1 VSDPRNPAELRAA
14 LGETIVGQEGVV
26 EALLLALIANG
37 HVLLEGPPGL
47 AKTLACRS
55 LAAALEGEFKRI
67 QFTPDLL
74 PSDIVGTRIFDQ
86 RESAFATVLGPIFA
100 NVVLADEINR
110 APAKVQSALLE
121 AMQERQVTIGPQTHA
136 LPDPFVVMATM
147 NPLDSEGTYAL
158 PIAQMDRFLMKVNV
172 GYPSREEELRILD
185 RFAVADTHPVRAV
198 ATLDDVRRWR
208 AQSHDVHMDEKLK
221 RYIVELV
228 AATRSA
234 QGVSVQSA
242 SGSTFAVPEL
252 IDYGASPRA
261 TLALA
266 FLARSR
272 ALLDDRDFALP
283 DDVRAI
289 AALALRHRIG
299 FNYRIVAEGVN
310 PDRAIDAIVA
320 SVPAP

>member
-1 VSDPRNPAELRAA
+1 MTQSDPAA
-14 LGETIVGQEGVV
+14 LVAALEETIVGQHGVLD
-26 EALLLALIANG
+26 ALLLALLCNG

-121 AMQERQVTIGPQTHA
+121 AMQERQVTIGPSTHA

-158 PIAQMDRFLMKVNV
+158 PVAQMDRFLMKVNV
-172 GYPSREEELRILD
+172 GYPSPDEELQILE
-185 RFAVADTHPVRAV
+185 RFAIADTAPRRCV

-208 AQSHDVHMDEKLK
+208 DQAHRVHLDEKLK
-221 RYIVELV
+221 RYIVDLV
-228 AATRSA
+228 AITRDA
-234 QGVSVQSA
+234 HGVTLQTANGAAVSA
-242 SGSTFAVPEL
+242 SDF

-266 FLARSR
+266 YLARGR
-272 ALLDDRDFALP
+272 ALMAGRDFALP
-283 DDVRAI
+283 DDVRAV
-289 AALALRHRIG
+289 APHALRHRIG
-299 FNYRIVAEGVN
+299 FNYRLTTDGVSVE
-310 PDRAIDAIVA
+310 RAIGALVA
-320 SVPAP
+320 AVAAP